1 MATATRPRN
10 RDRILR
16 KIVANIIAGQAASAD
31 VGAATW
37 GRLRSKVWVCA
48 GTPSGAAPTGMLAKD
63 VILDTTG
70 NKVFR
75 YISGTNYKE
84 MTATT

>member
-10 RDRILR
+10 RDRVLR
-16 KIVANIIAGQAASAD
+16 KIVANIIAGQAVSSD

-37 GRLRSKVWVCA
+37 GRLKSKVWVCA

-63 VILDTTG
+63 VILDITN
-70 NKVFR
+70 NKVYR
-75 YISGTNYKE
+75 YITGTNYKE